1 MKVYVGDED
10 SGCGSVPRSSMVLAV
25 QLLRMDLGE
34 FLCIDPAEKL
44 VNRGF
49 VNGPLLTLYGTG
61 AVMVYLILRPFEAN
75 VWALY
80 FGGVIVATVLEYV
93 TGVLMETIFHAH
105 WWTTAIRS
113 LIFRERSASAV
124 RLPGD
129 SLHWGCSIFCSRLP

>member
-1 MKVYVGDED
+1 MWETKILGVDLYH
-10 SGCGSVPRSSMVLAV
+10 VLAWFWLYSFCGWIWESSYV
-25 QLLRMDLGE
+25 SIRQK
-34 FLCIDPAEKL
+34 KL

-93 TGVLMETIFHAH
+93 TGVLMETIFHAPAR
-105 WWTTAIRS
+105 WPAN
-113 LIFRERSASAV
+113 V
-124 RLPGD
+124 RQHHVG
-129 SLHWGCSIFCSRLP
+129 

>member
-1 MKVYVGDED
+1 MGDED

-105 WWTTAIRS
+105 WWDYS
-113 LIFRERSASAV
+113 NQKFNFQERSASAV